1 VPRKIFVAGEILTA
15 ADVNTNLMDQAV
27 MVFADSAARGSAI
40 PSPSEGMVTYLSDVN
55 RVEAYTGAAF
65 VPVNTGFTAQTTFT
79 VGNATQGDFVHT
91 TGSTFT
97 VPALAF
103 PIVRVTVI
111 GGGGGGGGGTSQ
123 EGNASDGGN
132 GGTTTFNAGGAGS
145 PSAAGGNGALGG
157 KTSGAATA
165 KTATLGNAVHN
176 GGGGGGAAATRGN
189 NGDTGLG
196 GSVVVAYLNLGSTS
210 TVDVTIGGGGSAGAG
225 AFGGAN
231 GAVGGRGEV
240 IVEYVAA

>member
-27 MVFADSAARGSAI
+27 MVFADSTARTVAI

-97 VPALAF
+97 VPALAA
-103 PIVRVTVI
+103 PIVKVTVI
-111 GGGGGGGGGTSQ
+111 GGGGGGGGG
-123 EGNASDGGN
+123 ASGATTGGT

-145 PSAAGGNGALGG
+145 PSAAGGLGG
-157 KTSGAATA
+157 LRGDVKTTGRAG
-165 KTATLGNAVHN
+165 TLGFASSN
-176 GGGGGGAAATRGN
+176 GGTEGPRATSAAQDGTPGQ
-189 NGDTGLG
+189 G
-196 GSVVVAYLNLGSTS
+196 GSITVAYLNLSGIS
-210 TVDVTIGGGGSAGAG
+210 TVNVTIGAGGTAGTG
-225 AFGGAN
+225 DPNGGA
-231 GAVGGRGEV
+231 GGRGEV
-240 IVEYVAA
+240 IVEYIKA